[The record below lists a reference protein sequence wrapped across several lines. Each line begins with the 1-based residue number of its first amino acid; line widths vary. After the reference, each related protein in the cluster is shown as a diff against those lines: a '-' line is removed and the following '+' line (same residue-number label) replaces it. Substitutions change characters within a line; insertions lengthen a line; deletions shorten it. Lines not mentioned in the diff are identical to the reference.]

1 MKMDRQQIAGNW
13 NSRGFS
19 CPDKTMAKWEFWHC
33 MREELFVV
41 YSIVM
46 PSRSAS
52 VMLAL
57 ACGTGCL
64 P

>member
-1 MKMDRQQIAGNW
+1 MRAATTDEVITCHGWTSSPNPWSWPATT
-13 NSRGFS
+13 
-19 CPDKTMAKWEFWHC
+19 PC